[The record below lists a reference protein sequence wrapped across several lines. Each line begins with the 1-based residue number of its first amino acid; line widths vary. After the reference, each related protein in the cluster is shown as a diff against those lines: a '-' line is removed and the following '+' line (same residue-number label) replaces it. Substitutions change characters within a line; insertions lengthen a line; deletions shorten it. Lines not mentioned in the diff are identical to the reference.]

1 MTILTYKGYTGKV
14 QVDLEADILHGEVI
28 DLKDVITF
36 QGESVSEVTTAFKDS
51 IDDYIEFCELEGVE
65 PEKPFSGKFI
75 VRLTP
80 EQHRLITVAAASS
93 GSSLNSW
100 VSKNLM
106 RDAIHDLDETGI
118 SKEQVLE
125 KV

>member
-1 MTILTYKGYTGKV
+1 MTILTYKGYTGKIE
-14 QVDLEADILHGEVI
+14 VDLEAKMLYGEVI

-36 QGESVSEVTTAFKDS
+36 QGENVSEVTQAFKDS
-51 IDDYIEFCELEGVE
+51 VDDYLEFCTLEGVE

-80 EQHRLITVAAASS
+80 EQHKIISVAAASS
-93 GSSLNSW
+93 GNSLNSW

-106 RDAIHDLDETGI
+106 RDAIHDLDERGV
-118 SKEQVLE
+118 SKEQILE
-125 KV
+125 KA

>member
-14 QVDLEADILHGEVI
+14 QVDLEANILHGEVI

-36 QGESVSEVTTAFKDS
+36 QGESVPEVTKAFKDS

-93 GSSLNSW
+93 GNSLNTW

-118 SKEQVLE
+118 SKEQILE
-125 KV
+125 EV

>member
-14 QVDLEADILHGEVI
+14 EVDLDAKILHGEVI

-36 QGESVSEVTTAFKDS
+36 QGENVTEVTNAFQDS
-51 IDDYIEFCELEGVE
+51 VDDYIDFCESEGTE

-75 VRLTP
+75 LRLTS
-80 EQHRLITVAAASS
+80 EQHKLITVAAAHA
-93 GSSLNSW
+93 GDSLNSW
-100 VSKNLM
+100 ASKKLVK
-106 RDAIHDLDETGI
+106 DALYDLEEVKEFTGNG
-118 SKEQVLE
+118 LE

>member
-14 QVDLEADILHGEVI
+14 EVDLEAKILYGEVI

-36 QGESVSEVTTAFKDS
+36 QGENVSEVTEAFKDS
-51 IDDYIEFCELEGVE
+51 VDDYLEFCTVEGVV

-80 EQHRLITVAAASS
+80 EQHKIISVAAASS
-93 GSSLNSW
+93 GNSLNSW

-106 RDAIHDLDETGI
+106 RDAIHDLEERGVP
-118 SKEQVLE
+118 KEQISE
-125 KV
+125 NA